1 MPITAAIFDLD
12 DTLYL
17 ERDYVRSGY
26 AAVAEYLDKRAEKR
40 GLRPIS
46 SAKSVSVPDFPGRQT
61 WRQTTSPCHPYA
73 QWLWSRFQRGQAAG
87 AFDDL
92 NSHFSLGLA
101 KADITELVKVYREHR
116 PTIRPIPGIPELL
129 ARLRP
134 EFALG
139 LLADGF
145 LPAQRLK
152 LAALGLERFF
162 DAVVFTEDL
171 GRDAWKPSPAGFEK
185 IGMDPIFLGG
195 TPKSAWGCP
204 VVEGPTERHP
214 QADLGVPQE
223 FFAYI
228 SDNPSKDFLAPN
240 RLGWRTIQW
249 LYPGQVHA
257 HLPAPEGGGPQF
269 IARLPGEVI
278 EILRH

>member
-1 MPITAAIFDLD
+1 MED
-12 DTLYL
+12 
-17 ERDYVRSGY
+17 
-26 AAVAEYLDKRAEKR
+26 
-40 GLRPIS
+40 
-46 SAKSVSVPDFPGRQT
+46 
-61 WRQTTSPCHPYA
+61 
-73 QWLWSRFQRGQAAG
+73 WLWSRFQRGQAAG

-92 NSHFSLGLA
+92 NSHFSLGLS
-101 KADITELVKVYREHR
+101 KADIAEMVKVYREHR
-116 PTIRPIPGIPELL
+116 PTIQPIPGIPELL

-134 EFALG
+134 ECALG

-171 GRDAWKPSPAGFEK
+171 GRDSWKPSPAGFEK
-185 IGMDPIFLGG
+185 IGTDPAFQGTVPIFPKMG
-195 TPKSAWGCP
+195 TVPSSPDVRVQEEKRGQAPQTAAEP
-204 VVEGPTERHP
+204 VP
-214 QADLGVPQE
+214 

-240 RLGWRTIQW
+240 RLGWRTIQF

-257 HLPAPEGGGPQF
+257 HLPAPEGGRPQF

>member
-1 MPITAAIFDLD
+1 MPIFAAIFDLD

-26 AAVAEYLDKRAEKR
+26 AAVAEYLRKMGTGSRR
-40 GLRPIS
+40 LLGGCLSPF
-46 SAKSVSVPDFPGRQT
+46 SAMED
-61 WRQTTSPCHPYA
+61 
-73 QWLWSRFQRGQAAG
+73 WLWSRFQRGQAAG

-92 NSHFSLGLA
+92 NSHFSLGLS
-101 KADITELVKVYREHR
+101 KADIAEMVKVYREHR
-116 PTIRPIPGIPELL
+116 PTIQPIPGIPELL

-134 EFALG
+134 ECALG

-171 GRDAWKPSPAGFEK
+171 GRDSWKPSPAGFEK
-185 IGMDPIFLGG
+185 IGTDPAFQGTVPIFPKMG
-195 TPKSAWGCP
+195 TVPSSPDVRVQEEKRGQAPQTAAEP
-204 VVEGPTERHP
+204 VP
-214 QADLGVPQE
+214 

-240 RLGWRTIQW
+240 RLGWRTIQF

-257 HLPAPEGGGPQF
+257 HLPAPEGGRPQF

>member
-1 MPITAAIFDLD
+1 VTIRAAIFDLD
-12 DTLYL
+12 DTLCL

-26 AAVAEYLDKRAEKR
+26 AAVAEYLENR
-40 GLRPIS
+40 GQTPIS
-46 SAKSVSVPDFPGRQT
+46 QTKSVSVPDF
-61 WRQTTSPCHPYA
+61 
-73 QWLWSRFQRGQAAG
+73 LWSRFQRGQAAG

-92 NSHFSLGLA
+92 NSHFSLGLG
-101 KADITELVKVYREHR
+101 KADIAELVKVYREHR
-116 PTIRPIPGIPELL
+116 PTIQPIPGIPELL
-129 ARLRP
+129 SRLRP

-162 DAVVFTEDL
+162 DAIVFTEEL
-171 GRDAWKPSPAGFEK
+171 GRDAWKPSPVGFEK
-185 IGMDPIFLGG
+185 IGTDPIFFGKKIG
-195 TPKSAWGCP
+195 S
-204 VVEGPTERHP
+204 
-214 QADLGVPQE
+214 VPI
-223 FFAYI
+223 FSYI

-257 HLPAPEGGGPQF
+257 HLPAPEGGRPQF
-269 IARLPGEVI
+269 IARLPGEVM
-278 EILRH
+278 EILRQ

>member
-1 MPITAAIFDLD
+1 MPIRAAIFDLD

-26 AAVAEYLDKRAEKR
+26 AAVAEYLTERVAPPSPLGGVLD
-40 GLRPIS
+40 LP
-46 SAKSVSVPDFPGRQT
+46 QT
-61 WRQTTSPCHPYA
+61 PPSRLGGATRIA
-73 QWLWSRFQRGQAAG
+73 QWLWARFERGQAAG
-87 AFDDL
+87 AFDAINDE
-92 NSHFSLGLA
+92 FSLGLA
-101 KADITELVKVYREHR
+101 KADIVELVKVYREHR
-116 PTIRPIPGIPELL
+116 PTIQPIPGIPELL
-129 ARLRP
+129 SRLRA
-134 EFALG
+134 EYVLG

-162 DAVVFTEDL
+162 EAIVFTEEL

-185 IGMDPIFLGG
+185 IGTDPIFLRG

-204 VVEGPTERHP
+204 LVEGPTGRHP
-214 QADLGVPQE
+214 QKDLGVPQE

-240 RLGWRTIQW
+240 RLGWRTIQL

-257 HLPAPEGGGPQF
+257 HLPAPEGGRPQF
-269 IARLPGEVI
+269 VARLPGELI
-278 EILRH
+278 EILKY